1 MSVLGTVVLV
11 IVSILLGFFI
21 HAVIFYARQEVKE
34 GKPAPS
40 FFVENL
46 EGKRWGRKEWS
57 RPPRP
62 ILLIFISPGCSV
74 CRRLVRFI
82 DELAREFPH
91 ADLDVILVGING
103 DRKTFSELKKSLG
116 IELNLAVDVDGVSK
130 AHYAIYSLPM
140 VFYIS
145 GGGIIKKKYRGF
157 RSGDDEIY
165 RKLFIKRSQETRTG
179 R

>member
-11 IVSILLGFFI
+11 IISVLAGFFI
-21 HAVIFYARQEVKE
+21 HAVIFYAKQEVKE

-40 FFVENL
+40 FYVESL
-46 EGKRWGRKEWS
+46 DGKRWGQKEWS

-82 DELAREFPH
+82 DDLTQEYPT
-91 ADLDVILVGING
+91 ADLDIILVGING
-103 DRKTFSELKKSLG
+103 DRNSFSQLKKQLNTN
-116 IELNLAVDVDGVSK
+116 LNLAIDVDGVSK
-130 AHYAIYSLPM
+130 AHYGFYSLPM

-145 GGGIIKKKYRGF
+145 GGGIIKKKIRGF
-157 RSGDDEIY
+157 RPGDDTKY
-165 RKLFIKRSQETRTG
+165 RALFRKRVKKTKTH
-179 R
+179 